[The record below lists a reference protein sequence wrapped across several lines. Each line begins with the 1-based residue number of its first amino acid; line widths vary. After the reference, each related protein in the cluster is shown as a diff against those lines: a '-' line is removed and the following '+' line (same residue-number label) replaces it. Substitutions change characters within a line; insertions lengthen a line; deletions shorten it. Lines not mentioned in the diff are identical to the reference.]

1 MLIYLD
7 NCCYNRPYDE
17 QSSITV
23 SIETQAKLF
32 IQEQIIFG
40 KLRLVSSYVL
50 NAENSMNRFLSR
62 RFAIQQFIEQYSEI
76 YVSAQNKE
84 TIEREAGQMME
95 YSNIK
100 FMDACHLACA
110 IFAKSD
116 YFLSTDYR
124 LLKFR
129 TDEIRLMNP
138 VDFLRELEGFS

>member
-7 NCCYNRPYDE
+7 NCCYNRPYDD
-17 QSSITV
+17 QSQITT

-32 IQEQIIFG
+32 IQEQVILG

-62 RFAIQQFIEQYSEI
+62 RFAIQQFINQYSEI
-76 YVSAQNKE
+76 YVSAKNQE
-84 TIEREAGQMME
+84 TIERKAGQMME
-95 YSNIK
+95 RSSIK

-110 IFAKSD
+110 VFAKSG